1 MAEQGRKTVRQ
12 FWTPEDTQKLIKVT
26 TDQEQDL
33 MQPRFHG
40 NQMWEK
46 VVREMGLE
54 GKITVQQAS
63 KKWKN
68 LVQRYEELRTS
79 TSVSGADKRAA
90 AAAAVTWVYYDA
102 MHRAMS
108 GGPSARP
115 PVPAAPFQEAP
126 TVSLKLPDGDAA
138 EEAVKPAPKR
148 RRILDSSAIVPVPVY
163 SNKVNSSL
171 RLKAEL
177 PTMME
182 KERTDDGD
190 VANLWSQMARRE
202 GRALAIT
209 ISDSDDEPEVKES
222 PSRSP
227 PPPPAEI
234 PFRKQSRR
242 SKMKIKEVDRRLRAV
257 SAIFSPEAA
266 STRRRQRDI
275 PELDEHD
282 DDVIVLDGRRSCD
295 SQVLKTTS
303 VGQMVSQMAA
313 ILGLSSFR
321 LRLLREEAELP
332 ADASVGELGLDITD
346 ILECVVM
353 ATEEG
358 AVITVR
364 LQGKDRGSGRDFSV
378 HKGAELGAIFS
389 QYVAALPAATKRK
402 VKFHFDGCKVTG
414 RQTPA
419 QLDME
424 DGDIIEVWT

>member
-40 NQMWEK
+40 NQMWD
-46 VVREMGLE
+46 
-54 GKITVQQAS
+54 S
-63 KKWKN
+63 
-68 LVQRYEELRTS
+68 
-79 TSVSGADKRAA
+79 
-90 AAAAVTWVYYDA
+90 
-102 MHRAMS
+102 
-108 GGPSARP
+108 
-115 PVPAAPFQEAP
+115 P
-126 TVSLKLPDGDAA
+126 TAT
-138 EEAVKPAPKR
+138 R
-148 RRILDSSAIVPVPVY
+148 RRRRSSRRPNADASSTRRPSSPCP
-163 SNKVNSSL
+163 STPTSSL

-295 SQVLKTTS
+295 SQVLKVRCRTDVYKLPVTLTTS

>member
-1 MAEQGRKTVRQ
+1 MAERGRKTVRQ
-12 FWTPEDTQKLIKVT
+12 FWTPEDTKKLIKLT
-26 TDQEQDL
+26 TDHEQDF

-40 NQMWEK
+40 NKMWEK

-68 LVQRYEELRTS
+68 LVQKYEEFRTS
-79 TSVSGADKRAA
+79 RSVSGADKRAA
-90 AAAAVTWVYYDA
+90 AITWVYYDA
-102 MHRAMS
+102 MHQAMS
-108 GGPSARP
+108 ARPSVRP
-115 PVPAAPFQEAP
+115 PVPVASFQEAP
-126 TVSLKLPDGDAA
+126 TIRLTLPDGDAA
-138 EEAVKPAPKR
+138 EEAVEPAPKR
-148 RRILDSSAIVPVPVY
+148 RRILDPSAIVPVPVY

-266 STRRRQRDI
+266 STRRRRRDL
-275 PELDEHD
+275 PQLDEHD

-295 SQVLKTTS
+295 SRVLKVRCRTDVYKLPVTLTTS

-332 ADASVGELGLDITD
+332 ADASVGELGLDIAD

-364 LQGKDRGSGRDFSV
+364 LQGKDRGSARDFSV
-378 HKGAELGAIFS
+378 HKVGSGAGRHLLTVRGGAARRHQAQS
-389 QYVAALPAATKRK
+389 QVSL
-402 VKFHFDGCKVTG
+402 
-414 RQTPA
+414 
-419 QLDME
+419 
-424 DGDIIEVWT
+424 

>member
-126 TVSLKLPDGDAA
+126 TVSL
-138 EEAVKPAPKR
+138 
-148 RRILDSSAIVPVPVY
+148 
-163 SNKVNSSL
+163 KVNSSL

-295 SQVLKTTS
+295 SQVLKVRCRTDVYKLPVTLTTS